1 MPVTPSMTLTSLMT
15 FTSLVPSSSLMSFAF
30 LMTLTPLILFM
41 STEPASADELPLTLQ
56 VLNYQA
62 FNGPDLQS
70 YMMRAKEQIRE
81 HWHPKSNKPY
91 TAKVFFQIF
100 ADGSLL
106 QHEIQQTSGNKE
118 FDDEAKAVI
127 VSCVPYPPPPPGNV
141 RIINVVATF
150 GANPGAADSGGGTGA
165 GGIAGSGGSSGYV
178 GTPNI
183 ASGGSANGGSGS
195 SNGVSSTSE
204 VNSNK
209 PVSGSEGSHA
219 ALLGSASETG
229 MMQSSSSPAAPP
241 RFLQGEV
248 GAAGFAAPPMMQG
261 QAMSNAP
268 PMMQGQAMAMAPAPP
283 MFQSQ
288 MSMQAPL
295 QGGAQRPLLQAD
307 ASHGAMTIG
316 VLGCEFGLMNGQIRQ
331 ILPGSDL
338 LRYGVQPG
346 DVIEA
351 ADGQPLRGRAL
362 QAYTRGTPGTYVQ
375 LTILHRGQIATFPIQ
390 RKDARTF
397 SSYNGY
403 FKKWA
408 AQEKFW

>member
-1 MPVTPSMTLTSLMT
+1 MLASNKLRIHSRLSVAALALFVAAAAPFTPFNWSN
-15 FTSLVPSSSLMSFAF
+15 
-30 LMTLTPLILFM
+30 
-41 STEPASADELPLTLQ
+41 PAMADELPLTLQ

-62 FNGPDLQS
+62 FSGPDLQS
-70 YMMRAKEQIRE
+70 YMMRTKEQIRE
-81 HWHPKSNKPY
+81 HWHPKSNKPH

-106 QHEIQQTSGNKE
+106 QHEIQQSSGNKE
-118 FDDEAKAVI
+118 YDDEAKAVV
-127 VSCVPYPPPPPGNV
+127 VSCVPYPPPPPGSV

-150 GANPGAADSGGGTGA
+150 GANPGSGGVGA
-165 GGIAGSGGSSGYV
+165 GGIAYAGAGASAYAGTPNVAKSATLDGGSTGSGSYSGSDSGGSNV
-178 GTPNI
+178 
-183 ASGGSANGGSGS
+183 SGS
-195 SNGVSSTSE
+195 PHENA
-204 VNSNK
+204 
-209 PVSGSEGSHA
+209 SEGSHA
-219 ALLGSASETG
+219 PLQGSASETG
-229 MMQSSSSPAAPP
+229 MMQSSASSEAPP
-241 RFLQGEV
+241 RVLQGEV
-248 GAAGFAAPPMMQG
+248 GAAGYA
-261 QAMSNAP
+261 AP
-268 PMMQGQAMAMAPAPP
+268 PMMQGQAMAMAPPAPP

-288 MSMQAPL
+288 MAMQAPL

-338 LRYGVQPG
+338 LRYGIQPG

-375 LTILHRGQIATFPIQ
+375 LTILHQGQIATFPIQ

-397 SSYNGY
+397 SNYNGY

>member
-1 MPVTPSMTLTSLMT
+1 MLASHQKRLRFKAVALALLLSTLL
-15 FTSLVPSSSLMSFAF
+15 
-30 LMTLTPLILFM
+30 
-41 STEPASADELPLTLQ
+41 PAYRVSADELPLTLT

-70 YMMRAKEQIRE
+70 YMMRTKEQIRA
-81 HWHPKSNKPY
+81 HWHPSSNQPR

-106 QHEIQQTSGNKE
+106 QHEIEKSSGDKT

-141 RIINVVATF
+141 RLINVVATF
-150 GANPGAADSGGGTGA
+150 GANPGASAVSSVSGN
-165 GGIAGSGGSSGYV
+165 SSYV
-178 GTPNI
+178 GTPNLATVPGPGVGEENAGSNTSNLS
-183 ASGGSANGGSGS
+183 ASGGAYGSSETSGTGGGSGS
-195 SNGVSSTSE
+195 A
-204 VNSNK
+204 
-209 PVSGSEGSHA
+209 HA
-219 ALLGSASETG
+219 PLLGTASESG
-229 MMQSSSSPAAPP
+229 MMQTSTSSDQPP
-241 RFLQGEV
+241 TKFLQGEV
-248 GAAGFAAPPMMQG
+248 GAAGFANQP
-261 QAMSNAP
+261 
-268 PMMQGQAMAMAPAPP
+268 MQGQAMASAPP

-288 MSMQAPL
+288 MPMQAPM
-295 QGGAQRPLLQAD
+295 QGGAQRQFLQAD

-338 LRYGVQPG
+338 LRYGIQPG
-346 DVIEA
+346 DIIEA
-351 ADGQPLRGRAL
+351 ADGQRLRGRAL

-375 LTILHRGQIATFPIQ
+375 LTILHQGQIATFPIQ
-390 RKDARTF
+390 RKDARVF
-397 SSYNGY
+397 SNYNGY

>member
-1 MPVTPSMTLTSLMT
+1 MLASNKLRIRPRLSVAALALFLATAMPFMPFISTSL
-15 FTSLVPSSSLMSFAF
+15 
-30 LMTLTPLILFM
+30 
-41 STEPASADELPLTLQ
+41 ASADELPLTLQ

-70 YMMRAKEQIRE
+70 YMMRTKAQIRE
-81 HWHPKSNKPY
+81 HWHPKSNQPH

-106 QHEIQQTSGNKE
+106 QHEIQQTSGNQE
-118 FDDEAKAVI
+118 YDDEAKAVI
-127 VSCVPYPPPPPGNV
+127 ESCVPYPPPPPGDV

-150 GANPGAADSGGGTGA
+150 GANPESAGT
-165 GGIAGSGGSSGYV
+165 GGIAGTASGAAGYV
-178 GTPNI
+178 GTPNVVDS
-183 ASGGSANGGSGS
+183 AAGEGGSA
-195 SNGVSSTSE
+195 
-204 VNSNK
+204 
-209 PVSGSEGSHA
+209 SEGSHP
-219 ALLGSASETG
+219 LQGSASETG
-229 MMQSSSSPAAPP
+229 TMQSSASTEAPP

-248 GAAGFAAPPMMQG
+248 GAAGYSAPPMQG
-261 QAMSNAP
+261 QAMASAP
-268 PMMQGQAMAMAPAPP
+268 PMMQGQAMAMAPPQPP

-288 MSMQAPL
+288 MAMQAPL

-307 ASHGAMTIG
+307 ASHGAVTIG

-338 LRYGVQPG
+338 LRYGIQPG

-375 LTILHRGQIATFPIQ
+375 LTILHQGQLATFPIQ

-397 SSYNGY
+397 STYNGY